1 MAMNLDHEDLNR
13 LIEKITSSDIQEFS
27 LEGEDFKLEIKRNL
41 SDQNQVINN
50 SVLFWSLLSCLLAQF
65 FKIIFNFFSTGE
77 IKFRI
82 MFETGGMPS
91 SHSALITGA
100 TSGIGY
106 ELGFDSSIFALAV
119 AVALIVMYDASG
131 VRKSAGIQAAE
142 INKLSKKLDPQS
154 ELLLKETLG
163 HTKIEVMVGSFLGPL
178 ITLPGMF
185 FLGSPLKIFNLII
198 N

>member
-1 MAMNLDHEDLNR
+1 M
-13 LIEKITSSDIQEFS
+13 SEFS
-27 LEGEDFKLEIKRNL
+27 VFFD
-41 SDQNQVINN
+41 N
-50 SVLFWSLLSCLLAQF
+50 SVLLWSLLSCLFAQF
-65 FKIIFNFFSTGE
+65 FKIIFNFFSTGK
-77 IKFRI
+77 IRFGI

-100 TSGIGY
+100 ASGVGY
-106 ELGFDSSIFALAV
+106 ELGFDSSIFALSV

-142 INKLSKKLDPQS
+142 INKLSKKLDPKS
-154 ELLLKETLG
+154 ELFLKETLG

-185 FLGSPLKIFNLII
+185 FLGTPLKIFDLII

>member
-1 MAMNLDHEDLNR
+1 M
-13 LIEKITSSDIQEFS
+13 SDFFT
-27 LEGEDFKLEIKRNL
+27 LFD
-41 SDQNQVINN
+41 N

-65 FKIIFNFFSTGE
+65 FKIIFNLFVTGK
-77 IKFRI
+77 IRFRI

-106 ELGFDSSIFALAV
+106 ELGFDSPIFALAV
-119 AVALIVMYDASG
+119 AVALVVMYDASG
-131 VRKSAGIQAAE
+131 VRKSAGDQAVE

-154 ELLLKETLG
+154 EVLLKETLG

-178 ITLPGMF
+178 ITLPGIF
-185 FLGSPLKIFNLII
+185 FLGSPLQIFNLII

>member
-1 MAMNLDHEDLNR
+1 
-13 LIEKITSSDIQEFS
+13 
-27 LEGEDFKLEIKRNL
+27 
-41 SDQNQVINN
+41 
-50 SVLFWSLLSCLLAQF
+50 
-65 FKIIFNFFSTGE
+65 
-77 IKFRI
+77 

-106 ELGFDSSIFALAV
+106 ELGFDSSIFALSV

-142 INKLSKKLDPQS
+142 INKLSKKVDPQS
-154 ELLLKETLG
+154 EVLLKETLG
-163 HTKIEVMVGSFLGPL
+163 HTKIEVLVGSLLGPL
-178 ITLPGMF
+178 ITLLGMF
-185 FLGSPLKIFNLII
+185 FLGSPQKIFNLII

>member
-1 MAMNLDHEDLNR
+1 M
-13 LIEKITSSDIQEFS
+13 SDFFTLFE
-27 LEGEDFKLEIKRNL
+27 
-41 SDQNQVINN
+41 N
-50 SVLFWSLLSCLLAQF
+50 SVLFWSVLSCLLAQF
-65 FKIIFNFFSTGE
+65 FKIIFNFLITG
-77 IKFRI
+77 KLRFGI

-100 TSGIGY
+100 ASGIGY
-106 ELGFDSSIFALAV
+106 ELGFDNPIFALAV

-131 VRKSAGIQAAE
+131 VRKSAGVQAAE

-163 HTKIEVMVGSFLGPL
+163 HTKIEVMVGSLLGPL
-178 ITLPGMF
+178 ITLPGIF
-185 FLGSPLKIFNLII
+185 FLGSPLKMFDLII

>member
-1 MAMNLDHEDLNR
+1 M
-13 LIEKITSSDIQEFS
+13 SEFFS
-27 LEGEDFKLEIKRNL
+27 FF
-41 SDQNQVINN
+41 NN

-65 FKIIFNFFSTGE
+65 FKIVFNFFSNGE
-77 IKFRI
+77 IRLGI

-142 INKLSKKLDPQS
+142 INKLSKKLDPQF
-154 ELLLKETLG
+154 ELKLKETLG
-163 HTKIEVMVGSFLGPL
+163 LSL
-178 ITLPGMF
+178 IH
-185 FLGSPLKIFNLII
+185 I
-198 N
+198 

>member
-1 MAMNLDHEDLNR
+1 M
-13 LIEKITSSDIQEFS
+13 SDFFT
-27 LEGEDFKLEIKRNL
+27 LFD
-41 SDQNQVINN
+41 N

-65 FKIIFNFFSTGE
+65 FKIIFNFFITGK
-77 IKFRI
+77 ISFGI

-100 TSGIGY
+100 SSGIGY
-106 ELGFDSSIFALAV
+106 EIGFDSPIFAFAV

-131 VRKSAGIQAAE
+131 VRKSAGVQAAE
-142 INKLSKKLDPQS
+142 INKLSKKIDPQS

-163 HTKIEVMVGSFLGPL
+163 HTKIEVMVGSLLGPL

-185 FLGSPLKIFNLII
+185 FLGSPVEIFDFII

>member
-1 MAMNLDHEDLNR
+1 M
-13 LIEKITSSDIQEFS
+13 SEF
-27 LEGEDFKLEIKRNL
+27 FPFF
-41 SDQNQVINN
+41 NN

-77 IKFRI
+77 IRFGI

-100 TSGIGY
+100 SSGIGFQ
-106 ELGFDSSIFALAV
+106 LGFDSPIFALAI
-119 AVALIVMYDASG
+119 AISLIVMYDASG

-142 INKLSKKLDPQS
+142 LNKLSKKLDPKSQVT
-154 ELLLKETLG
+154 LKETLG
-163 HTKIEVMVGSFLGPL
+163 HTKFEVIVGSFLGPF

-185 FLGSPLKIFNLII
+185 FIGSPLKVFDLII

>member
-1 MAMNLDHEDLNR
+1 M
-13 LIEKITSSDIQEFS
+13 SEFFIF
-27 LEGEDFKLEIKRNL
+27 L
-41 SDQNQVINN
+41 NN
-50 SVLFWSLLSCLLAQF
+50 SVLFWSLLSCLLAQLL
-65 FKIIFNFFSTGE
+65 KIVFNFFSNGE
-77 IKFRI
+77 IRFGI

-106 ELGFDSSIFALAV
+106 EIGFDSSIFALSV

-131 VRKSAGIQAAE
+131 VRKSAGIQAAQ
-142 INKLSKKLDPQS
+142 INKLSKKIDSQS
-154 ELLLKETLG
+154 QLLLKETLG
-163 HTKIEVMVGSFLGPL
+163 HTKTEVMVGSVLGPL

-185 FLGSPLKIFNLII
+185 FLGSPLKIFDLII

>member
-1 MAMNLDHEDLNR
+1 MSGFLALFD
-13 LIEKITSSDIQEFS
+13 
-27 LEGEDFKLEIKRNL
+27 
-41 SDQNQVINN
+41 N

-65 FKIIFNFFSTGE
+65 FKIIFNFFSTGK
-77 IKFRI
+77 IRFGI

-100 TSGIGY
+100 TSGIGFD
-106 ELGFDSSIFALAV
+106 LGFDNPIFALAV
-119 AVALIVMYDASG
+119 AVSLIVMYDASG

-142 INKLSKKLDPQS
+142 INKISKELDPKS
-154 ELLLKETLG
+154 EVNLKETLG
-163 HTKIEVMVGSFLGPL
+163 HTKLEVIVGSFLGPL

-185 FLGSPLKIFNLII
+185 FIGSPLRIIYSII